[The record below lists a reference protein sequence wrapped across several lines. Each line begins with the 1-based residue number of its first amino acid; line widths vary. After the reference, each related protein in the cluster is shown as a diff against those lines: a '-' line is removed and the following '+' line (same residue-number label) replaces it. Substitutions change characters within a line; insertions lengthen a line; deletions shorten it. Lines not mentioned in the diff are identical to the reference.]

1 MANISFSPDDS
12 LYRDRDKLSEDYTP
26 SEIVGRDE
34 EIERYH
40 TALQPV
46 INGEDPNN
54 IFLYGKTGVGKT
66 AVTRYL
72 LEQLERDAGE
82 YDLDLT
88 TIELNCEGLTSS
100 YQVGIRLVNQFRG
113 PRTNSRTPATR
124 STRC

>member
-1 MANISFSPDDS
+1 MADITFTPDDS

-26 SEIVGRDE
+26 DEIVGRDE

-66 AVTRYL
+66 AVT
-72 LEQLERDAGE
+72 G
-82 YDLDLT
+82 
-88 TIELNCEGLTSS
+88 TSS
-100 YQVGIRLVNQFRG
+100 
-113 PRTNSRTPATR
+113 SSSKRTPAPTR
-124 STRC
+124 SSSRRSS

>member
-26 SEIVGRDE
+26 AEIVGRDE

-88 TIELNCEGLTSS
+88 TIELNCEGLTS
-100 YQVGIRLVNQFRG
+100 
-113 PRTNSRTPATR
+113 RTTWAAPS
-124 STRC
+124 